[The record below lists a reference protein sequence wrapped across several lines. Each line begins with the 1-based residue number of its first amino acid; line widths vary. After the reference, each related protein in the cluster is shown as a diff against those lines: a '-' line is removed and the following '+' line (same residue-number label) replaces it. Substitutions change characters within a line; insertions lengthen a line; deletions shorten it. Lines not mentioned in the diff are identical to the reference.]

1 MKRAALLLSL
11 ALLSAGTLAGQA
23 RADVFGPIALVS
35 GDPIQQADYAH
46 DPAISADGQFVAFDG
61 SVGGVNGVWRREL
74 ATGDLVEV
82 AGGDADLPSISA
94 DGRFISFTTN
104 QGGHLP
110 AFTDGRQHF
119 ETTTGEAPNVY
130 VRDMSLGA
138 QQPGA
143 FQIVSARSGSNEPL
157 RYDVAQEH
165 TGEPNAPEEYGAVA
179 AGRTAMSADGSKVV
193 FVTTTVSD
201 LSSYPQ
207 AEQEELEH
215 GETPKPRTPALQVA
229 VRDMETG
236 VTELVSVRRDP
247 ATGLPALNPE
257 TGDPEPVPTHV
268 ESNIYGAVDAE
279 GVAPFFRAEV
289 PAYSRTQKIGASI
302 SADGSTV
309 AWMGQ
314 QLGEQVPFLAD
325 EGARANWTEPL
336 WRRIGDGE
344 LAPTRKVTGGSD
356 PESPACQASGEV
368 RLSPTPVPGDPCQGP
383 FETRLTDSYNPGEAD
398 VWTGDPE
405 DDFVPALSGDGY
417 TVVFL
422 ARAPL
427 FGGTGLEGAHSDL
440 FLADMHPG
448 LTRAQALRPLTQF
461 GTTLATDA
469 AITDVAISPNASEAG
484 HVGQVAFTTLRTVFT
499 LGSLTYVSS
508 RAATPGLGELYDV
521 DLGNDTLTRVTQG
534 YEGGPA
540 GHPFREE
547 RGGVEDPYLF
557 FGPDDGSLAPSF
569 DASGDTLAFSSTASN
584 LVFGDNNTPPG
595 GVRGA
600 VDGADAFVVNRLT
613 FAAAPPEQAISAPP
627 PNPAPDVP
635 WIFGVTAESLRNGH
649 VRIYLELPGA
659 GSLHAAATATVPVK
673 SPPGH
678 KAAHKA
684 AVRTVAS
691 KGLAAGA
698 QPGLRTLELVLA
710 PQYRTL
716 AKRKGGVAASA
727 VVAFAA
733 PGHPR
738 LSTRLHIRFVIPP
751 KGGHG

>member
-1 MKRAALLLSL
+1 MTRARLLLSL
-11 ALLSAGTLAGQA
+11 AIVFAGAFAGQA
-23 RADVFGPIALVS
+23 HADVFGPIALVS

-46 DPAISADGQFVAFDG
+46 DPAISADARFVAFDG

-104 QGGHLP
+104 QGGQLP

-119 ETTTGEAPNVY
+119 EAKTGESPNVY
-130 VRDMSLGA
+130 VRDMNLGA

-143 FQIVSARSGSNEPL
+143 FRIVSARSGSNEPL
-157 RYDVAQEH
+157 RYEVAQEH
-165 TGEPNAPEEYGAVA
+165 AGQPNAGEEYGAVA
-179 AGRTAMSADGSKVV
+179 AGRTAMSAGGTKVA
-193 FVTTTVSD
+193 FVTTTISN

-207 AEQEELEH
+207 LEQEELEH

-229 VRDMETG
+229 VRDLETG
-236 VTELVSVRRDP
+236 VTQLVSVRRDP
-247 ATGLPALNPE
+247 ATGSPALNPE
-257 TGDPEPVPTHV
+257 TGDPEPVPTHT
-268 ESNIYGAVDAE
+268 ESGIYGAVDSE
-279 GVAPFFRAEV
+279 GVTPFFRAEV
-289 PAYSRTQKIGASI
+289 PAYSRTEKIGASI

-314 QLGEQVPFLAD
+314 QLGEQVPFLSG
-325 EGARANWTEPL
+325 EPPRANWTEPL
-336 WRRIGDGE
+336 WRRIADGE

-356 PESPACQASGEV
+356 PESPACQASGEL
-368 RLSPTPVPGDPCQGP
+368 RLPLSPVVGDPCQGP
-383 FETRLTDSYNPGEAD
+383 FETRLTDSINPGEAG
-398 VWTGDPE
+398 VWIGDPE
-405 DDFVPALSGDGY
+405 DDFVPKLSGDGY
-417 TVVFL
+417 TVAFL

-427 FGGTGLEGAHSDL
+427 FGGTGLEGPHSDL

-461 GTTLATDA
+461 GSSLATDA
-469 AITDVAISPNASEAG
+469 AITDVAVSPNASQQN
-484 HVGQVAFTTLRTVFT
+484 HVGQVAFTTVRTVFT
-499 LGSLTYVSS
+499 LGSPSYVSS
-508 RAATPGLGELYDV
+508 RAAAPGLGELYDV

-547 RGGVEDPYLF
+547 RGGVEDPYVF

-569 DASGDTLAFSSTASN
+569 DASGTTLAFSSTASN

-600 VDGADAFVVNRLT
+600 EDGADVFVTHRLT
-613 FAAAPPEQAISAPP
+613 FAAAPPEQMISAPP
-627 PNPAPDVP
+627 ANPAPEVP
-635 WIFGVTAESLRNGH
+635 WKLGATAESLRDGH

-659 GSLHAAATATVPVK
+659 GSLRAAATATVPLRP
-673 SPPGH
+673 PPGH

-684 AVRTVAS
+684 ALRTVAS
-691 KGLAAGA
+691 KGVPGGV

-710 PQYRTL
+710 PQYRAL
-716 AKRKGGVAASA
+716 AKRKGGIAASA
-727 VVAFAA
+727 LVTFAA
-733 PGHPR
+733 SGHQR
-738 LSTRLHIRFVIPP
+738 LQSRLHIRFEIRS
-751 KGGHG
+751 KGQR